1 MKKFLG
7 LFLSLALTLS
17 MFSGFALADE
27 TDLSSLTFGNGWK
40 IDTSKEYVG
49 DQYKRFDG
57 LEFTRIVNTS
67 GFDLPEGMTI
77 DDNDRVWMFTLI
89 TGLQPKTLW
98 SAAGD
103 AFNQKKSAAIT
114 SGEIPD
120 LMQVDMNQ
128 YYALVKAGLL
138 ADLTDEL
145 TEGPHPSLQALYA
158 MGDNRALDTLRING
172 RIYGIPEVSMNF
184 DGSPIVWI
192 RQDWMDKLGLEAP
205 KTYADLE
212 EIALAFMQ
220 SDMDGNGKDDAYGI
234 PVLPNFSGAY
244 GGSGN
249 MCAIRRWNF
258 RQGCRRRVLL
268 HATAEKSSSRRMSI
282 CRKTA
287 REAFD
292 FRMADRSCLP
302 SKCVTALSVRRIR
315 N

>member
-17 MFSGFALADE
+17 MFSGFALAEE

-220 SDMDGNGKDDAYGI
+220 NDMDGNGKDDAYGI

-244 GGSGN
+244 GAAAT
-249 MCAIRRWNF
+249 CAT
-258 RQGCRRRVLL
+258 C
-268 HATAEKSSSRRMSI
+268 S
-282 CRKTA
+282 
-287 REAFD
+287 
-292 FRMADRSCLP
+292 
-302 SKCVTALSVRRIR
+302 
-315 N
+315 

>member
-234 PVLPNFSGAY
+234 PALMAAAAT
-244 GGSGN
+244 
-249 MCAIRRWNF
+249 CAT
-258 RQGCRRRVLL
+258 C
-268 HATAEKSSSRRMSI
+268 S
-282 CRKTA
+282 
-287 REAFD
+287 
-292 FRMADRSCLP
+292 
-302 SKCVTALSVRRIR
+302 
-315 N
+315 